1 MKGGIILTK
10 KNKDITPETTQ
21 LVVVEPSNVARD
33 NAGRFLPGKTGNP
46 GGRPKVPE
54 EFKELAKEH
63 SFTALETVVAILQD
77 PDAKAADRLRAADII
92 LDRALGRPVQSTD
105 LDIAGGIDAG
115 IIQVIFSDPNLDEW
129 AK

>member
-1 MKGGIILTK
+1 MT
-10 KNKDITPETTQ
+10 NKDITPEDTE
-21 LVVVEPSNVARD
+21 LVAIKPSTSVLRGVG
-33 NAGRFLPGKTGNP
+33 GRFLPGKTGNP

-63 SFTALETVVAILQD
+63 SFTALETVVAILTD

-92 LDRALGRPVQSTD
+92 LDRALGRPIQATD
-105 LDIAGGIDAG
+105 LDITGGIDAG
-115 IIQVIFSDPNLDEW
+115 IIQVVFSDPQLDEW